1 MEEFTL
7 STIVVICLS
16 VLFTGIAKAGI
27 PGASSVIVP
36 ILAICMGGKIS
47 VGFLLPVSFVASFI
61 SAIKN
66 RTDINW
72 KALLKVLPWAL
83 IGIGLGAW
91 LGDIANERMFFFLL
105 SIVILV
111 GCAITIVQHIKHSAF
126 RDQYGISITLF
137 GVLAGFSAMI
147 GNATGPLIST
157 LFLLQR
163 FPKKQFID
171 TYVWFCL
178 ITDFIKIP
186 FHVFL
191 WHSISNESLLLGL
204 YTLPIMVIG
213 IFGGFWLTKVLSD
226 RVYQNT
232 IITLSCI
239 TAIFLLIY

>member
-91 LGDIANERMFFFLL
+91 LGDIANVRMFFFLL

-147 GNATGPLIST
+147 GNATRPLIST

-213 IFGGFWLTKVLSD
+213 IFGGFWLTKVLSG

>member
-1 MEEFTL
+1 MD
-7 STIVVICLS
+7 ICLS

-47 VGFLLPVSFVASFI
+47 VGFLLPVSFGASFI

-137 GVLAGFSAMI
+137 GVLAGFSAKV

>member
-7 STIVVICLS
+7 GTIIVICLS

-27 PGASSVIVP
+27 PGASSVIIP
-36 ILAICMGGKIS
+36 ILAIFLGGKIS
-47 VGFLLPVSFVASFI
+47 VGFLLPISFVASLLSGI
-61 SAIKN
+61 RN
-66 RTDINW
+66 RSHINW
-72 KALLKVLPWAL
+72 KSLIKVLPWAL
-83 IGIGLGAW
+83 TGIFVGAW
-91 LGDIANERMFFFLL
+91 VGDRSNERIFFILL
-105 SIVILV
+105 STVILV
-111 GCAITIVQHIKHSAF
+111 GAAITIIQHLKHSAF
-126 RDQYGISITLF
+126 RDPYGISVVAIGLI
-137 GVLAGFSAMI
+137 AGFSAMI

-163 FPKKQFID
+163 FPKKQFIH

-191 WHSISNESLLLGL
+191 WHTITLDSLLLGL
-204 YTLPIMVIG
+204 YTIPIMVIG
-213 IFGGFWLTKVLSD
+213 VFIGFWLTKVLSI

>member
-7 STIVVICLS
+7 GTIIIICLS

-47 VGFLLPVSFVASFI
+47 VGFILLVSFVASFT

-83 IGIGLGAW
+83 IGICVGAW
-91 LGDIANERMFFFLL
+91 VGDISNERMFFFLL

-111 GCAITIVQHIKHSAF
+111 GCAITIIQHIKHSAF
-126 RDQYGISITLF
+126 RDPYGISVVVIGL
-137 GVLAGFSAMI
+137 VAGFSAMI

-163 FPKKQFID
+163 FPKKQFIH

-186 FHVFL
+186 FHIFL
-191 WHSISNESLLLGL
+191 WDSITVDLLLLGL

-213 IFGGFWLTKVLSD
+213 LFVGFWLTKVLSD

>member
-66 RTDINW
+66 RSHINW
-72 KALLKVLPWAL
+72 KALVKVLPWAL
-83 IGIGLGAW
+83 IGICLGAW
-91 LGDIANERMFFFLL
+91 IGDISNERIFFILL
-105 SIVILV
+105 STVILV
-111 GCAITIVQHIKHSAF
+111 GATITIIQHIKRSAF
-126 RDQYGISITLF
+126 RDPYGISVIVIGLI
-137 GVLAGFSAMI
+137 AGFSAMI

-163 FPKKQFID
+163 FPKKQFIH

-186 FHVFL
+186 VHVFL
-191 WHSISNESLLLGL
+191 WHTITLDSLVLDL
-204 YTLPIMVIG
+204 YTLPIMFIG
-213 IFGGFWLTKVLSD
+213 VFTGFWLTKVLSD